1 MPTPAVDVSLAVELL
16 SARLTNDAD
25 NHGALG
31 LVCPEIRGHDLQLRS
46 HFDVGIHGLPAVAS
60 RVKDVGTVRR
70 DVQRPSTGPVRRQ
83 AANRSTAGALI
94 VSGDGGLVYHA

>member
-25 NHGALG
+25 NDGALG
-31 LVCPEIRGHDLQLRS
+31 LVCPKIRGHDLQLRS

-60 RVKDVGTVRR
+60 RVNDVGAIRG
-70 DVQRPSTGPVRRQ
+70 DVQCPSTASVRRQ
-83 AANRSTAGALI
+83 AANRSAAGALI
-94 VSGDGGLVYHA
+94 VSGDR